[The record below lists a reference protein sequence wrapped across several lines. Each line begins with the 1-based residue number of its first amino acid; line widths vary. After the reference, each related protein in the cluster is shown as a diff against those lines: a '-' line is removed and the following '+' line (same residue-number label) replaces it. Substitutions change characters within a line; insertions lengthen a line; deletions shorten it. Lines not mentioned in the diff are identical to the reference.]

1 MNDEERIEQALDKAD
16 EAATATKARLTAEE
30 VFSRIWKTLLEKQ
43 K

>member
-1 MNDEERIEQALDKAD
+1 MDDDERIEQALDKAH